1 MPTVPTLR
9 RDLREVRLEEVRVGI
24 KEDGKRKK
32 TIIARNSTRPGSS
45 WGIRSTYPQIWS
57 LSYQCGFLPHESP
70 HPSLSNT
77 FPLCHHA
84 AARRVL
90 SSAVSFPVSAEGCTF
105 EEVPALLL
113 VKGYSCYSGVV
124 QPGCGKLVRGV
135 WMRLEPVSIAC
146 SADQLSI
153 TAVSRSGAGG
163 CS

>member
-9 RDLREVRLEEVRVGI
+9 RDLREVRVEEVRVGI

-32 TIIARNSTRPGSS
+32 TIIARNSTRPVSS

-84 AARRVL
+84 AARRAVFCCQPSGVRRRMCVCGGAGP
-90 SSAVSFPVSAEGCTF
+90 SSGEG
-105 EEVPALLL
+105 VLLL
-113 VKGYSCYSGVV
+113 
-124 QPGCGKLVRGV
+124 
-135 WMRLEPVSIAC
+135 
-146 SADQLSI
+146 
-153 TAVSRSGAGG
+153 SRWGAAWL
-163 CS
+163 